1 MLDIAMPDMDGM
13 ELIQWMIGK
22 NYEDR
27 VIVITGHSPNY
38 ATLAK
43 RLAEASGLFDVAT
56 LTKPVPLN
64 TLRKTLKG

>member
-43 RLAEASGLFDVAT
+43 RLAEASGLFDVE
-56 LTKPVPLN
+56 L
-64 TLRKTLKG
+64 